1 MTLWLIVPAAGRGKR
16 MQADRPKQYL
26 SLQGRSV
33 LASTLTRLHQAFPDA
48 VLRLCLD
55 ADDDYFDP
63 QDVPFEHWQRVVGG
77 DERADTVARALAT
90 LSEVAADDDWVL
102 VHDAA
107 RPCVRL
113 EDLRALRAAL
123 EDEAIGALLATPA
136 ADTMKRAD
144 ERGRVSHT
152 EPRDGLWHALTP
164 QVFRFDLLRQALDA
178 ALATGM
184 AITDEASAI
193 EAMGLSP
200 RLVAGS
206 RDNLKITHPED
217 LAMAAR
223 ILAVQA
229 ASEVDVAKSGTEKS
243 VAETSGAKTSG
254 ADQGVDA

>member
-26 SLQGRSV
+26 SLQGKSV
-33 LASTLTRLHQAFPDA
+33 LARTLERLHQAFPDA

-55 ADDDYFDP
+55 PDDDYFDP
-63 QDVPFEHWQRVVGG
+63 RDVPFEDWRRVGGG

-90 LSEVAADDDWVL
+90 LEEQAAEDDWVL

-107 RPCVRL
+107 RPCVRI
-113 EDLRALRAAL
+113 EDLQALRAAL
-123 EDEAIGALLATPA
+123 EEEAIGALLATPA

-164 QVFRFDLLRQALDA
+164 QVFRFGLLRQALDA

-184 AITDEASAI
+184 TVTDEASAI
-193 EAMGLSP
+193 EGMGLAP

-229 ASEVDVAKSGTEKS
+229 ESAPKPT
-243 VAETSGAKTSG
+243 AEPTPTATG
-254 ADQGVDA
+254 QGVEA

>member
-1 MTLWLIVPAAGRGKR
+1 MTLWLIVPAAGRGQR

-26 SLQGRSV
+26 TLQGKSV
-33 LASTLTRLHQAFPDA
+33 LTRTLERLHQAFPEA

-55 ADDDYFDP
+55 PDDEYFDAE
-63 QDVPFEHWQRVVGG
+63 DVPFGRWLRVGGG
-77 DERADTVARALAT
+77 DERADTVARALTT
-90 LSEVAADDDWVL
+90 LAEEAADDDWVM

-107 RPCVRL
+107 RPCVRI
-113 EDLRALRAAL
+113 EDLRALQGAL

-144 ERGRVSHT
+144 AWGRISHT

-178 ALATGM
+178 ARSTGVKV
-184 AITDEASAI
+184 TDEASAI
-193 EAMGLSP
+193 EALGLAP
-200 RLVAGS
+200 RLVTGS

-223 ILAVQA
+223 ILALQ
-229 ASEVDVAKSGTEKS
+229 
-243 VAETSGAKTSG
+243 AETSAD
-254 ADQGVDA
+254 ALDQGVEA

>member
-1 MTLWLIVPAAGRGKR
+1 MTLWLIVPAAGRGQR

-33 LASTLTRLHQAFPDA
+33 LARTLERLHQAFPAA

-55 ADDDYFDP
+55 PDDDHFDP
-63 QDVPFEHWQRVVGG
+63 LDVPFDDWQRVGGG

-90 LSEVAADDDWVL
+90 LEEQAAEDDWVL

-107 RPCVRL
+107 RPCVRI
-113 EDLRALRAAL
+113 EDLHALHAAL

-152 EPRDGLWHALTP
+152 EPREGLWHALTP

-184 AITDEASAI
+184 TVTDEASAI

-229 ASEVDVAKSGTEKS
+229 ESASEPAAKS
-243 VAETSGAKTSG
+243 TSTATG
-254 ADQGVDA
+254 QGVEA

>member
-1 MTLWLIVPAAGRGKR
+1 MTLWLIVPAAGRGQR

-26 SLQGRSV
+26 MLQGKSV
-33 LASTLTRLHQAFPDA
+33 LARTLERLHQAFPDA

-55 ADDDYFDP
+55 PDDEHFDP
-63 QDVPFEHWQRVVGG
+63 EDVPFDHWLRVGGG
-77 DERADTVARALAT
+77 DERADTVGRALTT
-90 LSEVAADDDWVL
+90 LAEEAASDDWVM

-107 RPCVRL
+107 RPCVRI
-113 EDLRALRAAL
+113 EDLRTLQGAL

-144 ERGRVSHT
+144 AGGRISHT

-178 ALATGM
+178 ARATGVRV
-184 AITDEASAI
+184 TDEASAI
-193 EAMGLSP
+193 EAMGLAP

-223 ILAVQA
+223 ILALQA
-229 ASEVDVAKSGTEKS
+229 EIAVDAL
-243 VAETSGAKTSG
+243 
-254 ADQGVDA
+254 DQGVEA

>member
-1 MTLWLIVPAAGRGKR
+1 MTLWLIVPAAGRGQR

-33 LASTLTRLHQAFPDA
+33 LASTLERLHEAFPDA
-48 VLRLCLD
+48 TLRLCLD
-55 ADDDYFDP
+55 SDDDYFDP
-63 QDVPFEHWQRVVGG
+63 QDVPFEHWQRVDGG
-77 DERADTVARALAT
+77 AERADTVARALAT
-90 LSEVAADDDWVL
+90 LADIAADDDWVL

-123 EDEAIGALLATPA
+123 EHEAIGALLATPA

-144 ERGRVSHT
+144 ERGRVSRT

-164 QVFRFDLLRQALDA
+164 QIFRFDLLRQALDA

-184 AITDEASAI
+184 TITDEASAI

-223 ILAVQA
+223 ILAVQSESA
-229 ASEVDVAKSGTEKS
+229 AELTKA
-243 VAETSGAKTSG
+243 GAG
-254 ADQGVDA
+254 QGVDV

>member
-1 MTLWLIVPAAGRGKR
+1 MTLWLIVPAAGRGQR
-16 MQADRPKQYL
+16 MKADRPKQYL
-26 SLQGRSV
+26 MLQGRSV
-33 LASTLTRLHQAFPDA
+33 LARTLERLHQAFPEA
-48 VLRLCLD
+48 ALRLCLD
-55 ADDDYFDP
+55 PDDEYFDP
-63 QDVPFEHWQRVVGG
+63 DDVPFAEWQRVGGG
-77 DERADTVARALAT
+77 DERADTVGRALAT
-90 LSEVAADDDWVL
+90 LVEQAADDDWVL

-113 EDLRALRAAL
+113 EDLQALREAL

-144 ERGRVSHT
+144 ERGRISHT

-184 AITDEASAI
+184 TVTDEASAI
-193 EAMGLSP
+193 EAMGLAP

-223 ILAVQA
+223 ILAVQSEA
-229 ASEVDVAKSGTEKS
+229 ASGPTPTVTGQGAVSG
-243 VAETSGAKTSG
+243 
-254 ADQGVDA
+254 QGGREA